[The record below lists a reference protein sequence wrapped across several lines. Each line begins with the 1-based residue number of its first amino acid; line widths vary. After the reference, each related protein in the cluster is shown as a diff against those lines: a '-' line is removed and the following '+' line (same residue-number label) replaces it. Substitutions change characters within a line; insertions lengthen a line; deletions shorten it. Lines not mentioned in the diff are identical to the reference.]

1 MKLLSNMA
9 VVLTCLASLVRPAT
23 LTYQMDLKGQGQV
36 AKEKKNEEILTPL
49 TDAEQQL
56 NPREILLGQPD
67 FVADLELFV
76 SEGVGAYSWAERI
89 ARKGNRYREESQF
102 WIFVGE
108 IGKTSVRIYSEGKV
122 YDDMLPPRGAS
133 ADGGLL
139 NLRALALK
147 SNVTFAALGTVLI
160 DGRKCVKIEAVQEG
174 NPNKTYLYAASD
186 LKNLIIVAQVL
197 APKSEDV
204 HSLRFVGSVE
214 RLRNISLDVADTLVE
229 IPPGLKSIQHDKWTK
244 VESAKVTYKN
254 KPSMDFGVFRAPE
267 GELFIW
273 IRDAYYPWQYI
284 YRPQEKTVEIAFQGL
299 LVNRSGDYI
308 WKTKE
313 NVAFSLPG
321 YQRPSGSTVDTHVIV
336 KPNSIRFRSGS
347 YERDNAMIEVSW

>member
-186 LKNLIIVAQVL
+186 LKNLII
-197 APKSEDV
+197 
-204 HSLRFVGSVE
+204 
-214 RLRNISLDVADTLVE
+214 
-229 IPPGLKSIQHDKWTK
+229 
-244 VESAKVTYKN
+244 
-254 KPSMDFGVFRAPE
+254 
-267 GELFIW
+267 
-273 IRDAYYPWQYI
+273 
-284 YRPQEKTVEIAFQGL
+284 
-299 LVNRSGDYI
+299 
-308 WKTKE
+308 
-313 NVAFSLPG
+313 
-321 YQRPSGSTVDTHVIV
+321 
-336 KPNSIRFRSGS
+336 
-347 YERDNAMIEVSW
+347 